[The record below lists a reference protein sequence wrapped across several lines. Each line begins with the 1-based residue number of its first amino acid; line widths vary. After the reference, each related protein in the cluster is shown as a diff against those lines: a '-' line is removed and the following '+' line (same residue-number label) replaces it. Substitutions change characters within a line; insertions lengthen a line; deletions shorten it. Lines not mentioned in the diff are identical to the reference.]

1 MKTLDILDRLL
12 AFPTVSLVPNLD
24 LILFVEDV
32 LRQAGATVQV
42 LRDESGTKANIYAT
56 IGQVDQAGGVLLSG
70 HTDVVPV
77 KGQAW
82 TKPPFQMTQ
91 EDGKVYGRG
100 TADMKGFVACAIAA
114 MVRASQYN
122 LKTPL
127 HMALSYDEEIGCIG
141 VRSLLDVLADA
152 PFKPGFCIVGEPTS
166 LAVATGHKG
175 KTVIR
180 ATCTGRE
187 GHSALAPQA
196 LNAIHLAT
204 DLIAVLRQEQAAL
217 AASDAQDADYDV
229 PYSTVHVG
237 LIQGGVAL
245 NIVPNHCQLDFE
257 IRNVAQDD
265 PAEIL
270 NRIRAAADNIV
281 ARYSDDYP
289 EVSINFE
296 ITNSYP
302 GLLTPESSDVVAFV
316 KSLTG
321 ANATMKVAFGTEA
334 GLFTQRLSLPTVVC
348 GPGSMAQGHKPDE
361 FVTLVQLQQCD
372 QMLDALIARLRD
384 GL

>member
-1 MKTLDILDRLL
+1 M
-12 AFPTVSLVPNLD
+12 
-24 LILFVEDV
+24 
-32 LRQAGATVQV
+32 
-42 LRDESGTKANIYAT
+42 
-56 IGQVDQAGGVLLSG
+56 
-70 HTDVVPV
+70 
-77 KGQAW
+77 
-82 TKPPFQMTQ
+82 
-91 EDGKVYGRG
+91 
-100 TADMKGFVACAIAA
+100 
-114 MVRASQYN
+114 
-122 LKTPL
+122 
-127 HMALSYDEEIGCIG
+127 
-141 VRSLLDVLADA
+141 
-152 PFKPGFCIVGEPTS
+152 
-166 LAVATGHKG
+166 
-175 KTVIR
+175 
-180 ATCTGRE
+180 
-187 GHSALAPQA
+187 
-196 LNAIHLAT
+196 
-204 DLIAVLRQEQAAL
+204 LRQEQAAL

-257 IRNVAQDD
+257 IRNIAQDD

-281 ARYSDDYP
+281 ARHSDDYP

>member
-1 MKTLDILDRLL
+1 
-12 AFPTVSLVPNLD
+12 
-24 LILFVEDV
+24 
-32 LRQAGATVQV
+32 
-42 LRDESGTKANIYAT
+42 
-56 IGQVDQAGGVLLSG
+56 
-70 HTDVVPV
+70 
-77 KGQAW
+77 
-82 TKPPFQMTQ
+82 
-91 EDGKVYGRG
+91 RG
-100 TADMKGFVACAIAA
+100 TADMKGFVACAVAA
-114 MVRASQYN
+114 MLRASKQG
-122 LKTPL
+122 LKTPMHL
-127 HMALSYDEEIGCIG
+127 ALSYDEEIGCIG
-141 VRSLLDVLADA
+141 VRSLLDTLAEA
-152 PFKPGFCIVGEPTS
+152 PFQPGFCIVGEPTS

-196 LNAIHLAT
+196 LNAIHLAS
-204 DLIAVLRQEQAAL
+204 DLIAVLRDQQAAL
-217 AASDAQDADYDV
+217 ASSGAQDADYDV

-245 NIVPNHCQLDFE
+245 NIVPNQCQLDFE
-257 IRNVAQDD
+257 IRNVTQDD
-265 PAEIL
+265 PMEIL
-270 NRIRAAADNIV
+270 ADIRAAADRIV
-281 ARYSDDYP
+281 AQVAPDFP
-289 EVSINFE
+289 EAAITYE

-321 ANATMKVAFGTEA
+321 ANSTMKVAFGTEA

-361 FVTLVQLQQCD
+361 FVTLAQLQQCD
-372 QMLDALIARLRD
+372 QMLDNLISRLAV